1 MRFFIGR
8 NMAQKTTLL
17 ALLFVSATSAAADPI
32 GGWILENLDT
42 DPISPTNGN
51 ALISL
56 SVWYDPNAG
65 YHSFGQSDVVVGASD
80 SRFLG
85 SASGY
90 GSNGTI
96 THNAFTQLNQSTVLF
111 QAWNPHVPPV
121 LIASTEN
128 PAWTATFWFET
139 TDFTPR
145 TVEISTSSLTF
156 GMFDTTTSINS
167 TYLPLSSVQETTLKI
182 QIIPAP
188 SSALALLA
196 GAGMLT
202 VRRRRG

>member
-1 MRFFIGR
+1 M
-8 NMAQKTTLL
+8 
-17 ALLFVSATSAAADPI
+17 
-32 GGWILENLDT
+32 
-42 DPISPTNGN
+42 
-51 ALISL
+51 
-56 SVWYDPNAG
+56 
-65 YHSFGQSDVVVGASD
+65 
-80 SRFLG
+80 
-85 SASGY
+85 
-90 GSNGTI
+90 
-96 THNAFTQLNQSTVLF
+96 LF